1 MEHDGS
7 LDDDFKQNGEDCFKI
22 NLKSQ
27 YLHLNQSG
35 LSARLTC
42 QNLKTM
48 GIDMNSSKTRIKLD
62 LSIPEHH
69 LAWSVYRKIEN
80 GGDSVALGNRLMR
93 GLGID
98 NPSNP
103 PVLELGGWST
113 KGLEKRWIL
122 MVHKIQILL
131 GI

>member
-1 MEHDGS
+1 
-7 LDDDFKQNGEDCFKI
+7 
-22 NLKSQ
+22 
-27 YLHLNQSG
+27 
-35 LSARLTC
+35 
-42 QNLKTM
+42 
-48 GIDMNSSKTRIKLD
+48 MNSSKIKIELD

-69 LAWSVYRKIEN
+69 LAWNVYRKIEY

-98 NPSNP
+98 NPNNP
-103 PVLELGGWST
+103 PAFKLGGWST

-122 MVHKIQILL
+122 MVHKIQIFL